1 MVRSSKW
8 IKGTKP
14 QHSITRVASR
24 SLRERFKA
32 VWHYA
37 PLAATKWE
45 EDIEHVHQLRVA
57 TRRARAAL
65 HLFSDLLPQRQTRW
79 MKRRLRELR
88 TAAGNARDLD
98 VLALRLQCIAE
109 EKEGRH
115 VRPVLEHV
123 VALRR
128 KAQKPLAASYKKAKS
143 KGFKQRSRAIS
154 KAIRWKHKEQE
165 PTFAEAA
172 RGKLAPLVD
181 KFFTAA
187 AADLSD
193 IKALHQMRISG
204 KQVRYTM
211 ELLAG
216 AFDES
221 FRRELYVIFAE
232 VQEMLGTINDH
243 ASAVTM
249 FHEWRERADNNGSQA
264 ALHTDKNDARR
275 TVRSLARRLLRKSF
289 P

>member
-1 MVRSSKW
+1 
-8 IKGTKP
+8 
-14 QHSITRVASR
+14 
-24 SLRERFKA
+24 
-32 VWHYA
+32 
-37 PLAATKWE
+37 
-45 EDIEHVHQLRVA
+45 
-57 TRRARAAL
+57 
-65 HLFSDLLPQRQTRW
+65 
-79 MKRRLRELR
+79 
-88 TAAGNARDLD
+88 
-98 VLALRLQCIAE
+98 
-109 EKEGRH
+109 
-115 VRPVLEHV
+115 
-123 VALRR
+123 
-128 KAQKPLAASYKKAKS
+128 
-143 KGFKQRSRAIS
+143 
-154 KAIRWKHKEQE
+154 
-165 PTFAEAA
+165 
-172 RGKLAPLVD
+172 
-181 KFFTAA
+181 
-187 AADLSD
+187 
-193 IKALHQMRISG
+193 MRISG